1 MPLLSVRSDTNDIVE
16 STNSLF
22 DLNMHP
28 PKDQLNNIIID
39 LINHYNWSSVI
50 IIYQEPDR
58 IIDLVNYSNEYYE
71 HRIRFQFQLFEN
83 DISTWPNLIK
93 DIKTSGSQ
101 HIVIDLETSFIDY
114 FLKIV
119 NIVFKKY
126 ALKLRN
132 LKKFMQL

>member
-1 MPLLSVRSDTNDIVE
+1 
-16 STNSLF
+16 
-22 DLNMHP
+22 MHP

-39 LINHYNWSSVI
+39 LINNYNWSFVI
-50 IIYQEPDR
+50 VIYQEPDR
-58 IIDLVNYSNEYYE
+58 IIDLVNYSNEYYK
-71 HRIRFQFQLFEN
+71 HRIRFQFQLFEH

-119 NIVFKKY
+119 NIVLKNMHLGFKKVHATIMY
-126 ALKLRN
+126 LLKHIKLSLFYEN
-132 LKKFMQL
+132 LLF

>member
-39 LINHYNWSSVI
+39 LINHYNWSFVI
-50 IIYQEPDR
+50 VIYQEPDR

-119 NIVFKKY
+119 NIV
-126 ALKLRN
+126 LKNMHLG
-132 LKKFMQL
+132 LGI